1 MPKLENY
8 ANNFKIMKKNS
19 RLNDIDKKIL
29 SVLQENADIPMSELS
44 KKVNLSATPCWA
56 RINKLYKQGFITKK
70 VAVVDRLKLNLN
82 VVAFVQVKTSNHNM
96 EWARK
101 FVKVINDMPEVI
113 EFYRLSGSIDYL
125 LKVLVP
131 SIEKYDEFY
140 KKLTDKVD
148 LTDVSTSFSMEE
160 IKQTSSLPLDYA

>member
-1 MPKLENY
+1 
-8 ANNFKIMKKNS
+8 MKKNNV
-19 RLNDIDKKIL
+19 LNDIDKKIL
-29 SVLQENADIPMSELS
+29 SVLQENADLPISELS

-101 FVKVINDMPEVI
+101 FVKAISDMPEVI

-148 LTDVSTSFSMEE
+148 LTDVSSSFSMEE

>member
-1 MPKLENY
+1 
-8 ANNFKIMKKNS
+8 
-19 RLNDIDKKIL
+19 
-29 SVLQENADIPMSELS
+29 
-44 KKVNLSATPCWA
+44 
-56 RINKLYKQGFITKK
+56 
-70 VAVVDRLKLNLN
+70 
-82 VVAFVQVKTSNHNM
+82 
-96 EWARK
+96 
-101 FVKVINDMPEVI
+101 MPEVI

-148 LTDVSTSFSMEE
+148 LTDVSSSFSMEE

>member
-1 MPKLENY
+1 
-8 ANNFKIMKKNS
+8 
-19 RLNDIDKKIL
+19 
-29 SVLQENADIPMSELS
+29 
-44 KKVNLSATPCWA
+44 
-56 RINKLYKQGFITKK
+56 

-160 IKQTSSLPLDYA
+160 IKQTTSLPLDYA